1 MAKTKS
7 NFLSKY
13 VMDKAIFIFTLFKS
27 IPNLIALIEIEA
39 NAARKSFVLILILYL
54 IAGVLLT
61 STWLSI
67 LAMYFIYLVSLPLS
81 SMASIFIIIA
91 INIFLLGLI
100 IAMILKSKKN
110 LSFPKTRRLL
120 RHSIKR

>member
-13 VMDKAIFIFTLFKS
+13 VMDMAIFVFTLFKS
-27 IPNLIALIEIEA
+27 IPNLISLIEIEA
-39 NAARKSFVLILILYL
+39 NTARKSFVLILILYL

-67 LAMYFIYLVSLPLS
+67 LAMFFIYLVSLHLS

-91 INIFLLGLI
+91 INILLLAVI
-100 IAMILKSKKN
+100 TVMILKSKKN

-120 RHSIKR
+120 RHTYKR